1 MMVGH
6 KEFGGWLCVGML
18 CLVGVILVGCILS
31 SRRIGRRGGILSC
44 GVGLWRMMSASMGG
58 RRRSVRLIRMSAGVV
73 LHPVRHLKRDN
84 LHRRLSR
91 RRQPD
96 HMLRNHPMLR
106 MHHQHMLARG

>member
-6 KEFGGWLCVGML
+6 KEFGGWLCVGTL

-58 RRRSVRLIRMSAGVV
+58 RLRSVRIIRVFASVRRG
-73 LHPVRHLKRDN
+73 LETKPPVCLYFGHGTDN
-84 LHRRLSR
+84 
-91 RRQPD
+91 
-96 HMLRNHPMLR
+96 
-106 MHHQHMLARG
+106 HHTGASHDPRS